1 MGFGDVKMAAL
12 IGLTTGF
19 GEVLVAVL
27 GGVIL
32 GGLVAIIL
40 LAFRIRKRKEVIPFG
55 PFLSLATIITL
66 IWGTSIL
73 NWYLGIFAR

>member
-1 MGFGDVKMAAL
+1 MAAL
-12 IGLTTGF
+12 IGVVTGF

-32 GGLVAIIL
+32 GGLTAVIL
-40 LAFRIRKRKEVIPFG
+40 LVFRLKKRKEGIPFG
-55 PFLSLATIITL
+55 PFLSIAAIVTL

-73 NWYLGIFAR
+73 NWWLGLFAG